1 MKKIIFNLTF
11 PMVLLVTLG
20 LSSCHSHGEGSD
32 HDHDHDHAKE
42 EHHEAAKEHHDHSDE
57 IIMTPQQAKSAN
69 VKVEAV
75 QTGDF
80 QSTLHV
86 SGLVMTDQSSEVTLV
101 ATQAGRVNFAKGL
114 MSDGAPVKAGQCVA
128 TILPQNIENGD
139 PGAHARV
146 AYEAAKAEYERAK
159 QLVADQIIS
168 QREFQQIKAAYED
181 ARVTFESQM
190 AHRSSGGVHVNAPKG
205 GYMKTRLVQEGEY
218 VAAGAPIAVIAQSNR
233 LWIRADVP
241 VSHSHLL
248 PTIQSANFRM
258 ACCDVVY
265 NLKEMGG
272 RVRSYARSTEGRA
285 AYVPLIFEFD
295 NTGGIVAGSYA
306 DIWLLTGERRHG
318 VAVRL
323 IDLTERQGAKFVCLQ
338 TAADAYVRREVTLG
352 ESDGV
357 RVEVK
362 SGLKAGEKLVVSGA
376 YGVRV
381 AAAASAP
388 PGQTRGH

>member
-1 MKKIIFNLTF
+1 MKKILLNLAF
-11 PMVLLVTLG
+11 PMTLLTAVG
-20 LSSCHSHGEGSD
+20 LTACHSHSEGHN
-32 HDHDHDHAKE
+32 HDADEHQEANKGHD
-42 EHHEAAKEHHDHSDE
+42 DHSDE

-69 VKVEAV
+69 VKVEEV
-75 QTGDF
+75 QVGDF

-86 SGLVMTDQSSEVTLV
+86 SGLVMTDQSTEVTLV
-101 ATQAGRVNFAKGL
+101 ATQAGTVNFAKGL
-114 MSDGAPVKAGQCVA
+114 MSDGAPVKAGECVA
-128 TILPQNIENGD
+128 SISPKNIENGD

-159 QLVADQIIS
+159 QLVAEQIIS

-181 ARVTFESQM
+181 ALVTYEAQM
-190 AHRSSGGVHVNAPKG
+190 AYRSSGGVHINAPKA

-218 VAAGAPIAVIAQSNR
+218 VAAGAPIAVIAQSDR

-241 VSHSHLL
+241 VSHTHLL

-258 ACCDVVY
+258 ACCDIVY
-265 NLKEMGG
+265 NLKDMGG

-306 DIWLLTGERRHG
+306 DIWLMTGERRD
-318 VAVRL
+318 VIAIPL
-323 IDLTERQGAKFVCLQ
+323 TALTESQGAKFVYVQ
-338 TAADAYVRREVTLG
+338 TEPDAYVRREVTLG

-376 YGVRV
+376 YAVRM
-381 AAAASAP
+381 AAATSAP
-388 PGQTRGH
+388 PGHTHEH

>member
-32 HDHDHDHAKE
+32 HDHDHATE

-75 QTGDF
+75 QAGDF

-190 AHRSSGGVHVNAPKG
+190 AHRSSGGVNVNAPKG

-306 DIWLLTGERRHG
+306 DIWLLTGERRN
-318 VAVRL
+318 VISIPLTA
-323 IDLTERQGAKFVCLQ
+323 LTESQGAKFVYLQ

-376 YGVRV
+376 YAVRM
-381 AAAASAP
+381 AAATSAP
-388 PGQTRGH
+388 PGHTHEH

>member
-1 MKKIIFNLTF
+1 MKKILLNLAF
-11 PMVLLVTLG
+11 PMTLLTAVG
-20 LSSCHSHGEGSD
+20 LTACHSHSEGND
-32 HDHDHDHAKE
+32 HDADEHQEANKGHD
-42 EHHEAAKEHHDHSDE
+42 DHSDE

-69 VKVEAV
+69 VKVEEV
-75 QTGDF
+75 KVGEF

-86 SGLVMTDQSSEVTLV
+86 SGLVMTDQSTEVTLV
-101 ATQAGRVNFAKGL
+101 ATQAGTVNFAKGL
-114 MSDGAPVKAGQCVA
+114 MSDGAPVKAGECVA
-128 TILPQNIENGD
+128 SISPKNIENGD

-159 QLVADQIIS
+159 QLVAEQIIS

-181 ARVTFESQM
+181 ARVTYEAQM
-190 AHRSSGGVHVNAPKG
+190 AHRSSGGVHINAPKA

-218 VAAGAPIAVIAQSNR
+218 VAAGAPIAVIAQSDR

-241 VSHSHLL
+241 VSHTHLL

-258 ACCDVVY
+258 ACCDIVY
-265 NLKEMGG
+265 NLKDMGG

-306 DIWLLTGERRHG
+306 DIWLHTGERRDII
-318 VAVRL
+318 AIPL
-323 IDLTERQGAKFVCLQ
+323 TALTESQGAKFVYVQ
-338 TAADAYVRREVTLG
+338 TEPDAYVRREVTLG

-376 YGVRV
+376 YAVRM
-381 AAAASAP
+381 AAATSAP
-388 PGQTRGH
+388 PGHTHEH

>member
-1 MKKIIFNLTF
+1 MAFLA
-11 PMVLLVTLG
+11 VVG
-20 LSSCHSHGEGSD
+20 LSACHSHGDG
-32 HDHDHDHAKE
+32 HDHDHDHAEE
-42 EHHEAAKEHHDHSDE
+42 EHQEEKKGHDDHSDE
-57 IIMTPQQAKSAN
+57 IIMTPKQAKSAN
-69 VKVEAV
+69 VKVEEV
-75 QTGDF
+75 KIGEF

-101 ATQAGRVNFAKGL
+101 ATQAGTVNFSKSL

-128 TILPQNIENGD
+128 TVSPKNIEDGD

-146 AYEAAKAEYERAK
+146 AYETAKAEYERAK
-159 QLVADQIIS
+159 QLVAEQIIS
-168 QREFQQIKAAYED
+168 QREFQQIKATYDD
-181 ARVTFESQM
+181 ARVTFEAQM
-190 AHRSSGGVHVNAPKG
+190 AHRSGSGVNVNSPKA

-241 VSHSHLL
+241 VSHTHLL

-258 ACCDVVY
+258 ACCDIVY

-306 DIWLLTGERRHG
+306 DIWLMTGERRN
-318 VAVRL
+318 VIA
-323 IDLTERQGAKFVCLQ
+323 IPITALTESQGAKFVYVQ
-338 TAADAYVRREVTLG
+338 TAPDAYVRREVTLG
-352 ESDGV
+352 ESDGL
-357 RVEVK
+357 RIEVK

-376 YGVRV
+376 YAVRM
-381 AAAASAP
+381 AAATSAP
-388 PGQTRGH
+388 PGHTHEH

>member
-32 HDHDHDHAKE
+32 HDHATE
-42 EHHEAAKEHHDHSDE
+42 EHQEAAKGHDDHSDE

-69 VKVEAV
+69 VMVEAV
-75 QTGDF
+75 QAGDF

-258 ACCDVVY
+258 ACGD
-265 NLKEMGG
+265 
-272 RVRSYARSTEGRA
+272 
-285 AYVPLIFEFD
+285 
-295 NTGGIVAGSYA
+295 IV
-306 DIWLLTGERRHG
+306 
-318 VAVRL
+318 
-323 IDLTERQGAKFVCLQ
+323 
-338 TAADAYVRREVTLG
+338 
-352 ESDGV
+352 
-357 RVEVK
+357 
-362 SGLKAGEKLVVSGA
+362 
-376 YGVRV
+376 
-381 AAAASAP
+381 
-388 PGQTRGH
+388 

>member
-11 PMVLLVTLG
+11 PMALLAMLG
-20 LSSCHSHGEGSD
+20 LSSCHSHGEG
-32 HDHDHDHAKE
+32 HDHDHAEE
-42 EHHEAAKEHHDHSDE
+42 EHHEAAKGHDHHSDE

-69 VKVEAV
+69 VKVEEVRA
-75 QTGDF
+75 GDF

-101 ATQAGRVNFAKGL
+101 ATQAGKVSFAKSL
-114 MSDGAPVKAGQCVA
+114 MSDGAPVKAGQRVA

-146 AYEAAKAEYERAK
+146 AYEAAKAEYERAR

-168 QREFQQIKAAYED
+168 QREFQQIKAAYDD
-181 ARVTFESQM
+181 ARVTYEAQM
-190 AHRSSGGVHVNAPKG
+190 SHRNGAGVAVNAPKG

-218 VAAGAPIAVIAQSNR
+218 VAAGASIAVIAQSNR

-306 DIWLLTGERRHG
+306 DIWLLTGERRN
-318 VAVRL
+318 V
-323 IDLTERQGAKFVCLQ
+323 ISIPLTALMESQGAKFVYIQ

-376 YGVRV
+376 YSVRM
-381 AAAASAP
+381 AASAAAP
-388 PGQTRGH
+388 PAHSHQH

>member
-1 MKKIIFNLTF
+1 MKKIFSNLVF
-11 PMVLLVTLG
+11 PMTFLAVVG
-20 LSSCHSHGEGSD
+20 LSACHSHGDG
-32 HDHDHDHAKE
+32 HDHDHDHAEE
-42 EHHEAAKEHHDHSDE
+42 EHQEEKKGHDDHSDE

-69 VKVEAV
+69 VKVEEV
-75 QTGDF
+75 KMGEF

-101 ATQAGRVNFAKGL
+101 ATQAGTVNFSKSL

-128 TILPQNIENGD
+128 TVSPKNIEDGD

-146 AYEAAKAEYERAK
+146 AYETAKAEYERAK
-159 QLVADQIIS
+159 QLVAEQIIS
-168 QREFQQIKAAYED
+168 QREFQQIKATYDD
-181 ARVTFESQM
+181 ARVTFEAQM
-190 AHRSSGGVHVNAPKG
+190 AHRSGSGVNVNSPKA

-241 VSHSHLL
+241 VSHTHLL

-258 ACCDVVY
+258 ACCDIVY
-265 NLKEMGG
+265 NLKDMGG

-295 NTGGIVAGSYA
+295 KTGGIVAGSYA
-306 DIWLLTGERRHG
+306 DIWLMTGERRN
-318 VAVRL
+318 VIA
-323 IDLTERQGAKFVCLQ
+323 IPITALTESQGAKFVYVQ
-338 TAADAYVRREVTLG
+338 TAPDAYVRREVTLG

-357 RVEVK
+357 RIEVK

-376 YGVRV
+376 YAVRM
-381 AAAASAP
+381 AAATSAP
-388 PGQTRGH
+388 PGHTHEH

>member
-20 LSSCHSHGEGSD
+20 LSSCHSHGEG
-32 HDHDHDHAKE
+32 HDHDHATE
-42 EHHEAAKEHHDHSDE
+42 EHQEAEKGHDDHSDE

-75 QTGDF
+75 QAGDF

-306 DIWLLTGERRHG
+306 DIWLLTGERRN
-318 VAVRL
+318 VISIPLTA
-323 IDLTERQGAKFVCLQ
+323 LTESQGAKFVYLQ
-338 TAADAYVRREVTLG
+338 TAADA
-352 ESDGV
+352 
-357 RVEVK
+357 
-362 SGLKAGEKLVVSGA
+362 
-376 YGVRV
+376 
-381 AAAASAP
+381 
-388 PGQTRGH
+388 

>member
-1 MKKIIFNLTF
+1 MAFLA
-11 PMVLLVTLG
+11 VVG
-20 LSSCHSHGEGSD
+20 LSACHSHGDGQ
-32 HDHDHDHAKE
+32 DHDHDHAEE
-42 EHHEAAKEHHDHSDE
+42 EHQEEKKGHDDHSDE

-69 VKVEAV
+69 VKVEEV
-75 QTGDF
+75 KMGEF

-101 ATQAGRVNFAKGL
+101 ATQAGTVNFSKSL

-128 TILPQNIENGD
+128 TVSPKNIEDGD

-146 AYEAAKAEYERAK
+146 AYETAKAEYERAK

-168 QREFQQIKAAYED
+168 QREFQQIKATYDD
-181 ARVTFESQM
+181 ARVTFEAQM
-190 AHRSSGGVHVNAPKG
+190 AHRSGSGVNVNSPKA

-241 VSHSHLL
+241 VSHTHLL

-258 ACCDVVY
+258 ACCDIVY
-265 NLKEMGG
+265 NLKDMGG

-306 DIWLLTGERRHG
+306 DIWLMTGERRN
-318 VAVRL
+318 VIA
-323 IDLTERQGAKFVCLQ
+323 IPITALTESQGAKFVYVQ
-338 TAADAYVRREVTLG
+338 TAPDAYVRREVTLG

-357 RVEVK
+357 RIEVK

-376 YGVRV
+376 YAVRM
-381 AAAASAP
+381 AAATSAP
-388 PGQTRGH
+388 PGHTHEH

>member
-1 MKKIIFNLTF
+1 MKKIFLNFSF
-11 PMVLLVTLG
+11 PMALLAVVG
-20 LSSCHSHGEGSD
+20 LTACHSHS
-32 HDHDHDHAKE
+32 HDHDHEHAAD
-42 EHHEAAKEHHDHSDE
+42 EHQEVTKGHDDHSDE
-57 IIMTPQQAKSAN
+57 IIMTPKQAKNAN
-69 VKVEAV
+69 VSVEEVKVGE
-75 QTGDF
+75 F

-190 AHRSSGGVHVNAPKG
+190 AHRSSGGVNVNAPKG

-272 RVRSYARSTEGRA
+272 CVRSYARSTEGRA

-306 DIWLLTGERRHG
+306 DIWLLTGERRN
-318 VAVRL
+318 VISIPLTA
-323 IDLTERQGAKFVCLQ
+323 LTESQGAKFVYLQ

-376 YGVRV
+376 YAVRM
-381 AAAASAP
+381 AAATSAP
-388 PGQTRGH
+388 PGHTHEH